1 MTDETLPALDLSLLT
16 AADLRTVIALERATG
31 LDKTE
36 LMLDL
41 LERVTVG
48 GLAAIPLAHLRA
60 YQDRLGNEL
69 KDVLDPKA

>member
-1 MTDETLPALDLSLLT
+1 MATDTLPVLDLSLLT

-36 LMLDL
+36 MMLDL

-60 YQDRLGNEL
+60 YQDRLGDEL
-69 KDVLDPKA
+69 KAVLDPKP